1 MYRKM
6 TFLKLYL
13 LHFVWSRSLR
23 RNVKNGRVREKIV
36 NFGAKVQ
43 PDGGAPNVP
52 NVFFILFDD
61 MG

>member
-6 TFLKLYL
+6 VFLKLYL
-13 LHFVWSRSLR
+13 LHFVWSGLRR
-23 RNVKNGRVREKIV
+23 RNVKNGRVGEKQV
-36 NFGAKVQ
+36 NFGAQIQ
-43 PDGGAPNVP
+43 PDGGDP